1 MHSQNGLGGGS
12 NGTAA
17 GAGSGSAGDAELV
30 PCVSAAL
37 RDAGL
42 CVQMM
47 QRTNDMHL
55 NIFAADTEWLD
66 VRVGSSSGGCSARQ
80 DSSPEDSEELPEA
93 GEQGTP
99 TGSQHGS
106 GGRLDAAA
114 LGRVVRWASCG
125 EDLLSRRSGSQ
136 RSPFAGFSVDAEV
149 PAAAGLLRV
158 STAANSASTLLQ
170 RQTIAGVPSHSML
183 LGDAHSNAP
192 AALTLAVDMLLD
204 DSPDSPAGAVAAEP
218 ATAAAAAGFGSKAA
232 SGDGRSD
239 PEAGDQQLG
248 SFDLFPPLLQPAPN
262 HSQGPQLAI
271 IKILD
276 ELPADESAHLACKG
290 RRAGCRAAAEASRGV
305 SGAAVTGGS
314 GAEAAFKL
322 YFGFLSE
329 GTMSVEVGLSQP
341 ASPTQQDPRL
351 WFLSSCEQAAT
362 LLVSCCIRQ
371 SWALGGVVQC
381 SLQPLMDSS
390 RK

>member
-1 MHSQNGLGGGS
+1 MTPGLCLRCVALQGTLLADKRWWSIPTDTQQQQQQQGPGLQQLYVQNGLSGCS
-12 NGTAA
+12 GTAA
-17 GAGSGSAGDAELV
+17 GPDAGSSSSSDAELV

-66 VRVGSSSGGCSARQ
+66 VRVGSSTGSSAVRQ
-80 DSSPEDSEELPEA
+80 DSSPVDSEEAELPPGTPKA
-93 GEQGTP
+93 GEQDTP
-99 TGSQHGS
+99 AGSQHGS
-106 GGRLDAAA
+106 AGRLDAAA

-125 EDLLSRRSGSQ
+125 EELLSRRSGSQ

-158 STAANSASTLLQ
+158 STAANSAAPFLQ
-170 RQTIAGVPSHSML
+170 RQTVAGVPSHSML
-183 LGDAHSNAP
+183 DAHSNAP
-192 AALTLAVDMLLD
+192 AALMLAVDALSN

-218 ATAAAAAGFGSKAA
+218 AAAAAAGFGSKAA
-232 SGDGRSD
+232 SGDAGSD
-239 PEAGDQQLG
+239 PEGGDQQLG

-271 IKILD
+271 IRILD
-276 ELPADESAHLACKG
+276 ELPADESAHLSCKG
-290 RRAGCRAAAEASRGV
+290 KRAGCRAAAEASRGV

-322 YFGFLSE
+322 YFGYLSE
-329 GTMSVEVGLSQP
+329 GTMSVEV
-341 ASPTQQDPRL
+341 R
-351 WFLSSCEQAAT
+351 SC
-362 LLVSCCIRQ
+362 
-371 SWALGGVVQC
+371 
-381 SLQPLMDSS
+381 
-390 RK
+390 